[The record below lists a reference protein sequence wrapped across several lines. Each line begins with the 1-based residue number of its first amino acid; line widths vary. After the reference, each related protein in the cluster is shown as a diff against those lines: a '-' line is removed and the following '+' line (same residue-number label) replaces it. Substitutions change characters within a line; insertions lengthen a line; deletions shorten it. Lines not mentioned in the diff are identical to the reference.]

1 MTVEWF
7 ISHSLSLIIKDYLL
21 IIVILEILDDVIF
34 VQWLM
39 NIIRNQDQKSI
50 LVYMFTSLVKEYTRI
65 ITFHELNVT
74 PLDEMLSRDE
84 MVTTYKLSY

>member
-39 NIIRNQDQKSI
+39 NIITNRDQKSI

-65 ITFHELNVT
+65 ITFQLNVT

-84 MVTTYKLSY
+84 IV

>member
-1 MTVEWF
+1 
-7 ISHSLSLIIKDYLL
+7 
-21 IIVILEILDDVIF
+21 
-34 VQWLM
+34 M
-39 NIIRNQDQKSI
+39 NIITNRDQKSI

-84 MVTTYKLSY
+84 MV